1 MSKVRQSFTR
11 EKIEYK
17 LNERTDTLEELPE
30 RTNLQEL
37 INSHYDETLY
47 YNLERYFADNVNVL
61 PADDTIADEIELEG
75 SKADRMLNALERV
88 QNLRSKYAI
97 PDYYSDIEVLRY
109 LRQKA
114 AENAPAITT
123 DTTTEGGET
132 DGETQQTQTEP
143 QS

>member
-11 EKIEYK
+11 EQIEYK
-17 LNERTDTLEELPE
+17 LNEKTDTLLELPE

-47 YNLERYFADNVNVL
+47 YNLERYFAENVPVI
-61 PADDTIADEIELEG
+61 PADESIHDEVELEG
-75 SKADRMLNALERV
+75 SKADRMLHALERV
-88 QNLRSKYAI
+88 QTLRNKYAI
-97 PDYYSDIEVLRY
+97 PDYYSDVEVLRY
-109 LRQKA
+109 LRHKA
-114 AENAPAITT
+114 AETTPATTT

>member
-1 MSKVRQSFTR
+1 MAKIRQSFTR
-11 EKIEYK
+11 EQIEYK
-17 LNERTDTLEELPE
+17 LNEKTDTLVELPE

-47 YNLERYFADNVNVL
+47 YNLERYFAENVNVI
-61 PADDTIADEIELEG
+61 PADDTIADDIELAG
-75 SKADRMLNALERV
+75 SKADKMLSALERV

-114 AENAPAITT
+114 AEANIA